1 MFCRNCAE
9 VLTETDVVCP
19 NCGFAA
25 GDGFKYC
32 ANCGD
37 EIPIGAVTCAVCGQP
52 VPVSPYMGQQAA
64 YQQQPFQQPYSQ
76 PTYGQPGYSQ
86 PGYSQPPYSQPGY
99 GQPGYQQPYGQ
110 PGYQQPY
117 SQPNPSYQQR
127 AMPPAAPG
135 YGQQNQNM
143 YNNPMNYGAVAYK
156 SKVAAGVLGILLGA
170 LGVHNFYL
178 GYTGKG
184 VAQLL
189 LTICTCG
196 MGGTISAIW
205 GFIEGIMI
213 LTGSINTDGRGLPLK
228 E

>member
-19 NCGFAA
+19 RCGFAA
-25 GDGFKYC
+25 GDGYKYC

-37 EIPIGAVTCAVCGQP
+37 EVMVGSVVCATCGQP
-52 VPVSPYMGQQAA
+52 VPIAPYMNQQSAFM
-64 YQQQPFQQPYSQ
+64 QQPFQQP
-76 PTYGQPGYSQ
+76 GYQ
-86 PGYSQPPYSQPGY
+86 
-99 GQPGYQQPYGQ
+99 QPGYQQPTYQQ
-110 PGYQQPY
+110 PGYQQPT
-117 SQPNPSYQQR
+117 YQQPGYQQPGYQTPPGQ
-127 AMPPAAPG
+127 PPAYQTRALPPVAPG
-135 YGQQNQNM
+135 YGQQNQNV
-143 YNNPMNYGAVAYK
+143 YNGAAYGPVTYK
-156 SKVAAGVLGILLGA
+156 SKVTAGVLGILLGS
-170 LGVHNFYL
+170 LGIHNFYL

-189 LTICTCG
+189 LTVATCG
-196 MGGTISAIW
+196 VGGIISEIW

>member
-19 NCGFAA
+19 RCGFAA

-37 EIPIGAVTCAVCGQP
+37 EVMVGSIVCSTCGQP
-52 VPVSPYMGQQAA
+52 VPIAPYLNQQSA
-64 YQQQPFQQPYSQ
+64 FMQQPYQQPGYQQPGYQQPGYQQ
-76 PTYGQPGYSQ
+76 PTYQQPT
-86 PGYSQPPYSQPGY
+86 
-99 GQPGYQQPYGQ
+99 YQQPYGQ
-110 PGYQQPY
+110 PPAYQT
-117 SQPNPSYQQR
+117 R
-127 AMPPAAPG
+127 ALPPAAPG
-135 YGQQNQNM
+135 YGQQQNQNV
-143 YNNPMNYGAVAYK
+143 YNPTAAYGPVTYK
-156 SKVAAGVLGILLGA
+156 SKVTAGVLGILLGS

-189 LTICTCG
+189 LTVATCG
-196 MGGTISAIW
+196 VGAVVSEIW

>member
-37 EIPIGAVTCAVCGQP
+37 EVMTGSMVCSTCGQP
-52 VPVSPYMGQQAA
+52 VPIAPYMSQAA
-64 YQQQPFQQPYSQ
+64 YQSQPAFQQPGFQQ
-76 PTYGQPGYSQ
+76 PTYQQPTYQQ
-86 PGYSQPPYSQPGY
+86 PTYQQPTYQQPTY
-99 GQPGYQQPYGQ
+99 QQPGYQQPYGQ
-110 PGYQQPY
+110 PNPGYTTR
-117 SQPNPSYQQR
+117 SL
-127 AMPPAAPG
+127 PPAAPG
-135 YGQQNQNM
+135 YEQQNQNV
-143 YNNPMNYGAVAYK
+143 YQNPTAYGQVSYK
-156 SKVAAGVLGILLGA
+156 SKTTAGVLGILLGS

-189 LTICTCG
+189 LTVCTCG
-196 MGGTISAIW
+196 MGAVISEIW
-205 GFIEGIMI
+205 GFVEGIMI

-228 E
+228 D